1 MILSYCLDVFEATN
15 FFYINF
21 VEKIELG
28 SLLLLKVIKNMT
40 LNINGSLFDLSSPK
54 VMGILNV
61 TPDSFYDGGNFSNH
75 NEIIEH
81 VSKMISEGADIIDV
95 GGYSSRPG
103 AKNISV
109 KEEEDRVIPIVKL
122 ISKTFRKTIISV
134 DTFRS
139 EIATKALDSG
149 ASIINDISGGE
160 LDPKMYKSVSQF
172 KAPYIIMHMKG
183 NPSNMQD
190 DPKYNN
196 VVVEVIK
203 NLSKKI
209 IDAENSGIID
219 VLIDPGFGFGKT
231 LNHNYKLLNDLKLL
245 KILERP
251 ILAGLSRKSMIYK
264 ILKNSPEEALTGT
277 ISLNTIALI
286 NGANILRVHDVKE
299 AKETIK
305 LFNCLQENI

>member
-1 MILSYCLDVFEATN
+1 
-15 FFYINF
+15 
-21 VEKIELG
+21 
-28 SLLLLKVIKNMT
+28 MT

-75 NEIIEH
+75 NEIIKH
-81 VSKMISEGADIIDV
+81 VSKMILEGADIIDV

-103 AKNISV
+103 AKNISI

-122 ISKTFRKTIISV
+122 ISKTFSKTIISV

-139 EIATKALDSG
+139 EIATKALDNG

-160 LDPKMYKSVSQF
+160 LDPEIYKSVSQF

-209 IDAENSGIID
+209 IKAENSGIID

-231 LNHNYKLLNDLKLL
+231 LNDNYKLLNDLKLF
-245 KILERP
+245 KILDRP
-251 ILAGLSRKSMIYK
+251 ILAGISRKSMIYK
-264 ILKNSPEEALTGT
+264 VLKNSPVEALTGT
-277 ISLNTIALI
+277 ISLNTVALI

-305 LFNCLQENI
+305 LFNCLQENV

>member
-1 MILSYCLDVFEATN
+1 
-15 FFYINF
+15 
-21 VEKIELG
+21 
-28 SLLLLKVIKNMT
+28 
-40 LNINGSLFDLSSPK
+40 
-54 VMGILNV
+54 MGILNV

-75 NEIIEH
+75 NEIIKH

-103 AKNISV
+103 AKTISV

-160 LDPKMYKSVSQF
+160 LDPQMYKSVSQF

-209 IDAENSGIID
+209 IKAENSGIID
-219 VLIDPGFGFGKT
+219 V
-231 LNHNYKLLNDLKLL
+231 LNHNYKLLNDLKLF

>member
-40 LNINGSLFDLSSPK
+40 LNINGSLFDLTSPK

>member
-1 MILSYCLDVFEATN
+1 M
-15 FFYINF
+15 
-21 VEKIELG
+21 
-28 SLLLLKVIKNMT
+28 LKVIKNMT

-61 TPDSFYDGGNFSNH
+61 TPDSFYDGGNFSNE
-75 NEIIEH
+75 NKIIEQ
-81 VSKMISEGADIIDV
+81 VKKMISEGADIIDI

-103 AKNISV
+103 AKNISI
-109 KEEEDRVIPIVKL
+109 KEEENRVIPVIKL
-122 ISKTFRKTIISV
+122 ISKIFKKTIISI

-139 EIATKALDSG
+139 EIAKKALDNG
-149 ASIINDISGGE
+149 ASLVNDISGGE
-160 LDPKMYKSVSQF
+160 LDPEMYKSVSQY

-190 DPKYNN
+190 DPKYDN
-196 VVVEVIK
+196 VTVEIIK
-203 NLSKKI
+203 DLSRKI
-209 IDAENSGIID
+209 QNAEESGIID
-219 VLIDPGFGFGKT
+219 IIIDPGFGFGKT
-231 LNHNYKLLNDLKLL
+231 LNQNYKLLNDLKLF
-245 KILERP
+245 KTFKRP

-264 ILKNSPEEALTGT
+264 VLKNSPKEALNGT
-277 ISLNTIALI
+277 ICLNTVALI

>member
-1 MILSYCLDVFEATN
+1 
-15 FFYINF
+15 
-21 VEKIELG
+21 
-28 SLLLLKVIKNMT
+28 
-40 LNINGSLFDLSSPK
+40 
-54 VMGILNV
+54 MGILNV

-75 NEIIEH
+75 NEIIKH

-103 AKNISV
+103 AKNICV

-160 LDPKMYKSVSQF
+160 LDPQMYKSVSQF

-209 IDAENSGIID
+209 IKAENSGIID

-231 LNHNYKLLNDLKLL
+231 LKHNYKLLNDLKLF

>member
-1 MILSYCLDVFEATN
+1 
-15 FFYINF
+15 
-21 VEKIELG
+21 
-28 SLLLLKVIKNMT
+28 LLKVIKNMT

-75 NEIIEH
+75 NEIIKH

-103 AKNISV
+103 AKNISI

-122 ISKTFRKTIISV
+122 ISKTFSKTIISV

-139 EIATKALDSG
+139 EIAIKALDNG

-160 LDPKMYKSVSQF
+160 LDPEMYKSVSQF

-196 VVVEVIK
+196 VVVKVIK

-209 IDAENSGIID
+209 IKAENSGIID

-231 LNHNYKLLNDLKLL
+231 LNDNYKLLNDLKLF
-245 KILERP
+245 KILDRP

-264 ILKNSPEEALTGT
+264 VLKNSPVEALTGT
-277 ISLNTIALI
+277 ISLNTVALI

-305 LFNCLQENI
+305 LFNCLQENV

>member
-1 MILSYCLDVFEATN
+1 
-15 FFYINF
+15 
-21 VEKIELG
+21 
-28 SLLLLKVIKNMT
+28 MT

-75 NEIIEH
+75 NEIIKH

-149 ASIINDISGGE
+149 ASIINDVSGGE
-160 LDPKMYKSVSQF
+160 LDPQMYKSVSQF

-209 IDAENSGIID
+209 IKAEKSGIID

-231 LNHNYKLLNDLKLL
+231 LNHNYKLLNDLKLF

>member
-1 MILSYCLDVFEATN
+1 
-15 FFYINF
+15 
-21 VEKIELG
+21 
-28 SLLLLKVIKNMT
+28 MT

-75 NEIIEH
+75 NEIIKH

-103 AKNISV
+103 AKNISI

-122 ISKTFRKTIISV
+122 ISKTFSKTIISV

-139 EIATKALDSG
+139 EIAIKALDNG

-160 LDPKMYKSVSQF
+160 LDPEMYKSVSQF

-196 VVVEVIK
+196 VVVKVIK

-209 IDAENSGIID
+209 IKAENSGIID

-231 LNHNYKLLNDLKLL
+231 LNDNYKLLNDLKLF
-245 KILERP
+245 KILDRP

-264 ILKNSPEEALTGT
+264 VLKNSPVEALTGT
-277 ISLNTIALI
+277 ISLNTVALI

-305 LFNCLQENI
+305 LFNCLQENV

>member
-1 MILSYCLDVFEATN
+1 
-15 FFYINF
+15 
-21 VEKIELG
+21 
-28 SLLLLKVIKNMT
+28 LLKVIKNMT

-75 NEIIEH
+75 NEIIKH
-81 VSKMISEGADIIDV
+81 VSKMILEGADIIDV

-103 AKNISV
+103 AKNISI

-122 ISKTFRKTIISV
+122 ISKTFSKTIISV

-139 EIATKALDSG
+139 EIATKALDNG

-160 LDPKMYKSVSQF
+160 LDPEIYKSVSQF

-209 IDAENSGIID
+209 IKAENSGIID

-231 LNHNYKLLNDLKLL
+231 LNDNYKLLNDLKLF
-245 KILERP
+245 KILDRP

-264 ILKNSPEEALTGT
+264 VLKNSPVEALTGT
-277 ISLNTIALI
+277 ISLNTVALI

-305 LFNCLQENI
+305 LFNCLQENV

>member
-1 MILSYCLDVFEATN
+1 
-15 FFYINF
+15 
-21 VEKIELG
+21 
-28 SLLLLKVIKNMT
+28 MT

-75 NEIIEH
+75 NEIIKH

-103 AKNISV
+103 AKNISI

-122 ISKTFRKTIISV
+122 ISKTFSKTIISV

-139 EIATKALDSG
+139 EIATKALDNG

-160 LDPKMYKSVSQF
+160 LDPEIYKSVSQF

-203 NLSKKI
+203 NLSKKMSTGLI
-209 IDAENSGIID
+209 GINFD
-219 VLIDPGFGFGKT
+219 HEFS
-231 LNHNYKLLNDLKLL
+231 N
-245 KILERP
+245 
-251 ILAGLSRKSMIYK
+251 
-264 ILKNSPEEALTGT
+264 
-277 ISLNTIALI
+277 
-286 NGANILRVHDVKE
+286 
-299 AKETIK
+299 
-305 LFNCLQENI
+305 

>member
-1 MILSYCLDVFEATN
+1 
-15 FFYINF
+15 
-21 VEKIELG
+21 
-28 SLLLLKVIKNMT
+28 
-40 LNINGSLFDLSSPK
+40 
-54 VMGILNV
+54 MGILNV

-75 NEIIEH
+75 NEIIKH

-103 AKNISV
+103 AKNISI

-122 ISKTFRKTIISV
+122 ISKTFSKTIISV

-139 EIATKALDSG
+139 EIATKALDNG

-160 LDPKMYKSVSQF
+160 LDPEMYKSVSQF

-209 IDAENSGIID
+209 IKAENSGIID

-231 LNHNYKLLNDLKLL
+231 LNDNYKLLNDLKLF
-245 KILERP
+245 KILDRP

-264 ILKNSPEEALTGT
+264 VLKKSPVEALTGT
-277 ISLNTIALI
+277 ISLNTVALI

-305 LFNCLQENI
+305 LFNCLQENV

>member
-1 MILSYCLDVFEATN
+1 MDVFNATN

-75 NEIIEH
+75 NEIIKH

-122 ISKTFRKTIISV
+122 ILKTFKKTIISV
-134 DTFRS
+134 DTFRC

-149 ASIINDISGGE
+149 ASIINDISGGD
-160 LDPKMYKSVSQF
+160 LDPQMYKSVGQF

-209 IDAENSGIID
+209 IKAENSGIID

-231 LNHNYKLLNDLKLL
+231 LNHNYKLLNDLKLF